1 MGVLL
6 KLLILLSGS
15 TPKRLI
21 FCQWE
26 YSHNFYFCSL
36 GLLLES
42 SILGSGSSTQHSRT
56 QQVHLCLRLSVHPSV
71 CLKTEF
77 LRVWSA
83 YDCLWQLMTTYD
95 SLWKLMTT
103 YDSLWQLLT
112 AYDNFWQLL
121 TTFDNFWK
129 LMTTLC
135 RIGLLLLRCTCS
147 FELKMIVIVTTM
159 IWYIKQSWLTC
170 SLVSPLSICQRR
182 SW

>member
-1 MGVLL
+1 MKFWEYSQNIYFCSLGVLPKGL
-6 KLLILLSGS
+6 FYVSGSTPKTVIFALWEYSQKAYFLSVGVIVIHFILLYRADIKVLGVLPKPLFLLSGS

-36 GLLLES
+36 GELLES

-83 YDCLWQLMTTYD
+83 YDCL
-95 SLWKLMTT
+95 
-103 YDSLWQLLT
+103 
-112 AYDNFWQLL
+112 
-121 TTFDNFWK
+121 
-129 LMTTLC
+129 
-135 RIGLLLLRCTCS
+135 
-147 FELKMIVIVTTM
+147 
-159 IWYIKQSWLTC
+159 
-170 SLVSPLSICQRR
+170 
-182 SW
+182 